1 MREGEAVAGFGL
13 GEVKATGLIE
23 TITRCANLLR
33 YDGRKKAW
41 IADKC
46 PRELAESYLARGHWG
61 LRPLMGVINAPTLR
75 PDGSLLDRPGYDRA
89 TGLLYVPQRGLV
101 FPALPPLADEIDAM
115 VAARAA
121 LGTLDELICKFPFA
135 CPEARS
141 VALAAFLTG
150 VVRRSLPTAPAF
162 GFTAPV
168 AGTGKGLLSNTIA
181 AVTSGRRPSPITQG
195 NEEETEK
202 RLAGLLMRGDDVI
215 CLDNCTEPLG
225 GQKLL
230 SVLTEE
236 IAGLRPLGSSHMVDC
251 QTNSLFL
258 MNGNNLT
265 MLGDMCRR
273 VLVCTIDPGVE
284 HPERRTFAFNPQEMA
299 SRDRGRYVAAC
310 LTILMAYRAVG
321 MPRQAVPLG
330 SYGEWSR
337 QVRDALLWL
346 GEPDPCLT
354 IDASKANDPIAE
366 KITAVFHHWAEVI
379 GEGARAT
386 VKDVIAAAGKASM
399 EGHSGLSDALHDI
412 AAPMVRGSADARV
425 DARRLGD
432 WLKRHKDRII
442 TGRRIVLAE
451 LRDGNRQWCLERVGG
466 VR

>member
-1 MREGEAVAGFGL
+1 MPGG
-13 GEVKATGLIE
+13 KI
-23 TITRCANLLR
+23 
-33 YDGRKKAW
+33 GR
-41 IADKC
+41 
-46 PRELAESYLARGHWG
+46 ARGG
-61 LRPLMGVINAPTLR
+61 ANRGGPTFAADRSRLRIYRAGRGDRKRAPEQH
-75 PDGSLLDRPGYDRA
+75 DRGRH
-89 TGLLYVPQRGLV
+89 Q
-101 FPALPPLADEIDAM
+101 
-115 VAARAA
+115 RAA
-121 LGTLDELICKFPFA
+121 
-135 CPEARS
+135 PE
-141 VALAAFLTG
+141 
-150 VVRRSLPTAPAF
+150 PDY
-162 GFTAPV
+162 
-168 AGTGKGLLSNTIA
+168 
-181 AVTSGRRPSPITQG
+181 QG

-236 IAGLRPLGSSHMVDC
+236 IAGLRPLGSSHLVDC

-284 HPERRTFAFNPQEMA
+284 LPERRTFAFNPQEMA

-412 AAPMVRGSADARV
+412 AAPMVRGV
-425 DARRLGD
+425 PMHGL
-432 WLKRHKDRII
+432 
-442 TGRRIVLAE
+442 TLAASE
-451 LRDGNRQWCLERVGG
+451 IG
-466 VR
+466 